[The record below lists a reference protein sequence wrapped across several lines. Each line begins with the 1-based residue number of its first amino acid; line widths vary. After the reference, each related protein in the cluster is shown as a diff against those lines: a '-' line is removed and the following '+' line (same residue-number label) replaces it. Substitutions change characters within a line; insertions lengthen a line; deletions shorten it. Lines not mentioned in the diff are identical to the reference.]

1 MSRKMDNPLLSQLN
15 AAGAVIEERHDR
27 VGTRSRD
34 VALHF
39 GDELAER
46 QALTQSAG
54 LVDLSGRGLLV
65 VSGADRV
72 DWLHGLCTQDIK
84 GLSHGQSAYACHV
97 NIKGRIIADMHVGV
111 WEDLFLIDVDPGVAP
126 GLRRALKKYV
136 VMEDVRV
143 VDRSNVSGTLG
154 VIGPEAAAVMSASGI
169 DVSALAPDHLNVFD
183 VRGVEA
189 LVATTEQFGVP
200 GFRVTVA
207 RQDLSELWETL
218 TKADGQASAPR
229 LCGSLALE
237 TTRVATGVPRF
248 GVELDESVLFN
259 EAELTTAVSFSKGCY
274 LGQEVVERVD
284 ARGNVARRLLGLT
297 LKGVDGPESLPPVG
311 SEVRNAKRK
320 LGLLT
325 SVAWLEEL
333 PGAVAMGFVHRA
345 DNEPGT
351 TLEVH
356 APTNDEGGPWEG
368 IVVER
373 GQWLS
378 TAGAGSS

>member
-1 MSRKMDNPLLSQLN
+1 MSRKMDNPLSAQLS
-15 AAGAVIEERHDR
+15 AAGAVMGERPDNT
-27 VGTRSRD
+27 GTRVRS

-39 GDELAER
+39 GDALGER
-46 QALTQSAG
+46 RALTQRAG

-111 WEDLFLIDVDPGVAP
+111 WDDLFVIDVEPGVGP

-154 VIGPEAAAVMSASGI
+154 IIGPGAAEAMRALGQ
-169 DVSALAPDHLNVFD
+169 DLSALPPGGLKVVD
-183 VRGVEA
+183 VHGIEA
-189 LVATTEQFGVP
+189 LVASTDQFGVP
-200 GFRVTVA
+200 GLRVTAA
-207 RQDLSELWETL
+207 RQDLGDLWERL
-218 TKADGQASAPR
+218 TSAGGDALRP
-229 LCGSLALE
+229 CGSLALE
-237 TTRVATGVPRF
+237 TTRVANGVPLF
-248 GVELDESVLFN
+248 GVELDEGVLFN
-259 EAELTTAVSFSKGCY
+259 EAGLTTAVSFTKGCY
-274 LGQEVVERVD
+274 LGQEIVERVD
-284 ARGNVARRLLGLT
+284 ARGNVSRRLLGLA
-297 LKGVDGPESLPPVG
+297 LKDVKGPERLPPVG

-325 SVAWLEEL
+325 SVAWLDEL
-333 PGAVAMGFVHRA
+333 DGAVAMGFVHRA

-356 APTNDEGGPWEG
+356 APGGGDGPWEG

-373 GQWLS
+373 GQWRS
-378 TAGAGSS
+378 TAGVGSS